1 MSLSV
6 SNDPALLLETLQK
19 KVVHASEQDI
29 NTWKNELERAKT
41 VPCAS
46 AKVTPPTV
54 KDCVET
60 IVRNKASNKY
70 LFSILLTAAVKK
82 IVDPKIDIR
91 RAQDNMKGGYSNRS
105 LDQRI
110 VTPFLKKYD
119 YTHCE
124 ASGLESG
131 RNMERPIPWDLKYPT
146 NPRGQGN
153 KEAFLGTLNF
163 IQTQAGSPETVSLY
177 LLFLDRSSITTAE
190 ATTAPPLEQ
199 EISKIMR
206 VFERHFSESSGQGRS
221 RLPVLALYAI
231 YSFLINEL
239 SRYMDASLLPLERHT
254 TADLRSGSIGDI
266 QLNIENDPFEG
277 IEVKSDKP
285 ITVSMINELPRKF
298 GKSKVSRYYIL
309 TTFPGSVLEDEQ
321 ELVKT
326 AVKLVQE
333 RTGTQI
339 IVNGLISS
347 LRYYLRLLEDP
358 SSVLGE
364 YQELLNKDQDIRPE
378 LITSWNKIIQEEYS
392 S

>member
-1 MSLSV
+1 MSPEV
-6 SNDPALLLETLQK
+6 KNDPLVLLETLHK
-19 KVVHASEQDI
+19 KVIHASEEDV
-29 NTWKNELERAKT
+29 NGWRGELEKAKT
-41 VPCAS
+41 VPCAG
-46 AKVTPPTV
+46 AKVIPPTI
-54 KDCVET
+54 KDCLET
-60 IVRNKASNKY
+60 IVRNKPSNKY
-70 LFSILLTAAVKK
+70 LFSILLTAAIKK
-82 IVDPKIDIR
+82 IIDPKTDIR

-110 VTPFLKKYD
+110 ITPFLKKYD

-163 IQTQAGSPETVSLY
+163 IQVEGGSPETVSLY
-177 LLFLDRSSITTAE
+177 LLFLDRSSTSAVE

-199 EISKIMR
+199 EIAKIMR
-206 VFERHFSESSGQGRS
+206 VFERHFSESRGQGRS

-231 YSFLINEL
+231 YSFLVNEL
-239 SRYMDASLLPLERHT
+239 SRYMEASLLPLERHT

-266 QLNIENDPFEG
+266 QLNIQDDPFEG

-298 GKSKVSRYYIL
+298 GKGNVARYYIL

-321 ELVKT
+321 DLVKN
-326 AVKLVQE
+326 AVRLVQE
-333 RTGTQI
+333 KTGTQI

-358 SSVLGE
+358 SSVLGK
-364 YQELLNKDQDIRPE
+364 YQELLNQDQDIRPE
-378 LITSWNKIIQEEYS
+378 LKTSWNKIIQEEYS
-392 S
+392 T